1 MNELIEAYEELLFI
15 EIEKAIEE
23 GAQPEKLNA
32 LREGIFELV
41 KLRAVYKLKQHKEQP
56 LASSTALT
64 AREVINGQ

>member
-1 MNELIEAYEELLFI
+1 MIELVNNYEELLLI
-15 EIEKAIEE
+15 EIERAKRRGIE
-23 GAQPEKLNA
+23 PEKLNA

-41 KLRAVYKLKQHKEQP
+41 KLQAVYKLKQHKEQS